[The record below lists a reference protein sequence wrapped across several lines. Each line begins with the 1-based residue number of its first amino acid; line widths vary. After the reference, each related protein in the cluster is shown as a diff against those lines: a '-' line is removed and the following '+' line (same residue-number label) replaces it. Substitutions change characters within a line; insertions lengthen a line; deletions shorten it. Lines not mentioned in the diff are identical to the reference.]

1 MSTENQTGNE
11 AGSPALP
18 CSASSCLQSHSV
30 RFGHFEGGPRNG
42 TGFLRNYD
50 SSEMYADGHHYRA
63 NRDRVEDRGDGTLA
77 LIFEYVGPDSRQ
89 NDRTLAA
96 ANGQPEPT

>member
-1 MSTENQTGNE
+1 MKDN
-11 AGSPALP
+11 ALV
-18 CSASSCLQSHSV
+18 CTRLLSHSV

-77 LIFEYVGPDSRQ
+77 LIFEYVGPDS
-89 NDRTLAA
+89 
-96 ANGQPEPT
+96 QPNSDPSPPTPKTTTP